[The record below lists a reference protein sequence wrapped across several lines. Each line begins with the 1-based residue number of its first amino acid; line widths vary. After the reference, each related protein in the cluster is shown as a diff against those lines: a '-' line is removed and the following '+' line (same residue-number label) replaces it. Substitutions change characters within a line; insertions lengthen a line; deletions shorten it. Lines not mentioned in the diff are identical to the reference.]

1 MVDGGDQSLGTLFL
15 TYYKDQLAAEMIN
28 KMGYTAMTV
37 GNHEFDDGPEELG
50 SFADAVNFP
59 ILMSNAHISD
69 EALLRDVTRK
79 SVVIERGDQ
88 NIGLI
93 GLTPQDTDE
102 LAIPGPN
109 VVFTDPFKAVQGEVN
124 KLTVMSINKII
135 VLSYSRFVV
144 DQAVAAK
151 TRGVDVIVGYLSE
164 IWSRSYWRT

>member
-1 MVDGGDQSLGTLFL
+1 
-15 TYYKDQLAAEMIN
+15 
-28 KMGYTAMTV
+28 
-37 GNHEFDDGPEELG
+37 
-50 SFADAVNFP
+50 
-59 ILMSNAHISD
+59 MSNVHISD

-102 LAIPGPN
+102 LAIQGPN
-109 VVFTDPFKAVQGEVN
+109 IVFTDPIKAVQGEVN

-151 TRGVDVIVGYLSE
+151 TKGVDVIVGYLSE